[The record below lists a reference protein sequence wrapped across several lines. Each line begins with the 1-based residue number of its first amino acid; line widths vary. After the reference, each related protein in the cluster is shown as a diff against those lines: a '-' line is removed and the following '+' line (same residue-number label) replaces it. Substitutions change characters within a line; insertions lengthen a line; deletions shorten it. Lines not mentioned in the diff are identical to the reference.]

1 MPWGSLDQTVAR
13 QSVRTFVRMEGR
25 AVLLQGTSLTVTASL
40 NTLETDVSTVS
51 ETTPQLSDSM
61 L

>member
-1 MPWGSLDQTVAR
+1 
-13 QSVRTFVRMEGR
+13 MEGR